1 LVKKNK
7 LKNKKM
13 NSFDI
18 VTLTVNPA
26 LDKSTHFKGLVAEQK
41 IRCAEPRFDAGGGG
55 INVSKAIS
63 RLGGDSMAV
72 FTSGGPLG
80 KMLEELVSKESIAF
94 QAIPIQAWTRESFV
108 AVDDN
113 TNSQY
118 RFGFTGGEISIEEEK
133 AVLDAL
139 TSLQP
144 KFLVASGSLNE
155 GLAADFY
162 QKVAKIAKQN
172 NAKLIVD
179 TSGEALEK
187 VLETGAYLIK
197 PNVGELAKLI
207 GVERLEMEE
216 VNEAAK
222 QIIAKGGAEIV
233 VVSLGPQG
241 AVLVTK
247 DTYEFVPA
255 PNVAKKS
262 TVGAGDSM
270 VGGIVW
276 ALSQNKSLKEV
287 IRWGVACGSAATMN
301 EGTQLFKGTDA
312 QRLFEWLKD
321 K

>member
-1 LVKKNK
+1 
-7 LKNKKM
+7 M

-26 LDKSTHFKGLVAEQK
+26 LDKSTHFKGLIAEQK
-41 IRCAEPRFDAGGGG
+41 IRCSEPRFDAGGGG

-63 RLGGDSMAV
+63 RLGGSSFAV

-80 KMLEELVSKESIAF
+80 KILEELVAKESIDF
-94 QAIPIQAWTRESFV
+94 QAIPIQTWTRESFV
-108 AVDDN
+108 AVDDH

-118 RFGFTGGEISIEEEK
+118 RFGFTGGEITAEEEQ
-133 AVLDAL
+133 AFLDTVSGL
-139 TSLQP
+139 KS
-144 KFLVASGSLNE
+144 KFIVASGSLNE
-155 GLAADFY
+155 GLTADFY
-162 QKVAKIAKQN
+162 QKIAEIAKQSG
-172 NAKLIVD
+172 AKLIVD

-207 GVERLEMEE
+207 GAERLEMEE

-247 DTYEFVPA
+247 DNYEFVPA

-270 VGGIVW
+270 VGGMVW

-301 EGTQLFKGTDA
+301 EGTQLFKGSDA
-312 QRLFEWLKD
+312 QRLFDWLKD

>member
-1 LVKKNK
+1 
-7 LKNKKM
+7 M

-26 LDKSTHFKGLVAEQK
+26 LDKSTHFRGLIAEQK
-41 IRCAEPRFDAGGGG
+41 IRCSEPRFDAGGGG

-63 RLGGDSMAV
+63 RLGGNSLAV

-80 KMLEELVSKESIAF
+80 KMLEELVAKESIPF
-94 QAIPIQAWTRESFV
+94 QAIPIQTWTRESFV
-108 AVDDN
+108 AVDEN

-118 RFGFTGGEISIEEEK
+118 RFGFTGGEITDEEEQG
-133 AVLDAL
+133 VLQTI
-139 TSLQP
+139 TSLKP

-155 GLAADFY
+155 GLTPDFY
-162 QKVAKIAKQN
+162 QKVAEIAKKSN
-172 NAKLIVD
+172 SKLIVD

-247 DTYEFVPA
+247 DSYEFVPA

-270 VGGIVW
+270 VGGMVW

-301 EGTQLFKGTDA
+301 EGTQLFKRADA
-312 QRLFEWLKD
+312 QRLFDWLKD

>member
-1 LVKKNK
+1 MKQ
-7 LKNKKM
+7 
-13 NSFDI
+13 FDI

-26 LDKSTHFKGLVAEQK
+26 LDKSTHFKGLVPEQK
-41 IRCAEPRFDAGGGG
+41 IRCEEPRFDAGGGG

-63 RLGGDSMAV
+63 RLGGISHAV
-72 FTSGGPLG
+72 FTSGGPIG
-80 KMLEELVSKESIAF
+80 EMLERLVKKETIEF
-94 QAIPIQAWTRESFV
+94 TAIKVQTWTRESFV
-108 AVDDN
+108 AMDDN

-118 RFGFTGGEISIEEEK
+118 RFGFTGGEITPEEEQDFLNTVAMLK
-133 AVLDAL
+133 
-139 TSLQP
+139 P
-144 KFLVASGSLNE
+144 KFMVASGSLNE
-155 GLAADFY
+155 GLSTDFY
-162 QKVAKIAKQN
+162 QKIAEIAKKSN
-172 NAKLIVD
+172 SKLIVD
-179 TSGEALEK
+179 TSGEALKK
-187 VLETGAYLIK
+187 VLEVGVYLIK

-207 GVERLEMEE
+207 GVERLEIEE

-247 DTYEFVPA
+247 DSYEFVPA

-270 VGGIVW
+270 VGGMVW

-301 EGTQLFKGTDA
+301 EGTQLFKGEDA
-312 QRLFEWLKD
+312 QRLFHGLKI

>member
-1 LVKKNK
+1 MKA
-7 LKNKKM
+7 
-13 NSFDI
+13 FDI

-41 IRCAEPRFDAGGGG
+41 IRCSEPRFDAGGGG

-63 RLGGDSMAV
+63 RLGGKSLAV
-72 FTSGGPLG
+72 FTSGGPMG
-80 KMLEELVSKESIAF
+80 KMLEELVTKETIEF
-94 QAIPIQAWTRESFV
+94 QAIPIQTWTRESFV
-108 AVDDN
+108 AVDEN

-118 RFGFTGGEISIEEEK
+118 RFGFTGGEITADEEK
-133 AVLDAL
+133 AVLETL
-139 TSLQP
+139 SNSKS

-155 GLAADFY
+155 GLSSDFY
-162 QKVAKIAKQN
+162 QKVAKIAKASN
-172 NAKLIVD
+172 SKLIVD
-179 TSGEALEK
+179 TSGEALKK

-222 QIIAKGGAEIV
+222 RIIAKGGAEIV

-247 DTYEFVPA
+247 DEYEYVPA

-270 VGGIVW
+270 VGGMVW

-301 EGTQLFKGTDA
+301 EGTQLFKFEDA
-312 QRLFEWLKD
+312 NRLFEWLRNK
-321 K
+321 

>member
-1 LVKKNK
+1 
-7 LKNKKM
+7 M

-41 IRCAEPRFDAGGGG
+41 IRCEEPRFDAGGGG

-63 RLGGDSMAV
+63 RLGGSSLAI
-72 FTSGGPLG
+72 FTSGGPSG
-80 KMLEELVSKESIAF
+80 KMLEELVAKESIPF
-94 QAIPIQAWTRESFV
+94 QAIPIQTWTRESFV
-108 AVDDN
+108 AVDEN

-118 RFGFTGGEISIEEEK
+118 RFGFTGGEITAEEEQ
-133 AVLDAL
+133 AVLDAI
-139 TSLQP
+139 TNLQP

-155 GLAADFY
+155 GLTPDFY
-162 QKVAKIAKQN
+162 QKVAEIAKKSN
-172 NAKLIVD
+172 SKLIVD
-179 TSGEALEK
+179 TSGEALKK

-216 VNEAAK
+216 VNHAAK

-247 DTYEFVPA
+247 DSYEFVPA
-255 PNVAKKS
+255 PNVAKRS

-270 VGGIVW
+270 VGGMVW

-301 EGTQLFKGTDA
+301 EGTQLFKGADA
-312 QRLFEWLKD
+312 QRLFDWLKD

>member
-1 LVKKNK
+1 
-7 LKNKKM
+7 M
-13 NSFDI
+13 NTYDI
-18 VTLTVNPA
+18 ITLTVNPA
-26 LDKSTHFKGLVAEQK
+26 LDKSTHFKGLAAEQK
-41 IRCAEPRFDAGGGG
+41 IRCSAPRFDAGGGG

-63 RLGGDSMAV
+63 RLGGTSLAI

-80 KMLEELVSKESIAF
+80 NMLEELIAKESIPF
-94 QAIPIQAWTRESFV
+94 QAIPIQTWTRESFV

-118 RFGFTGGEISIEEEK
+118 RFGFTGEEITDEEEQ
-133 AVLDAL
+133 AVLSAVR
-139 TSLQP
+139 SLKS
-144 KFLVASGSLNE
+144 KFIVASGSLNE
-155 GLAADFY
+155 GLSSDFY
-162 QKVAKIAKQN
+162 QKIAKIAKQSG
-172 NAKLIVD
+172 AKLIVD
-179 TSGEALEK
+179 TSGEALKK

-222 QIIAKGGAEIV
+222 QIIAKGGAKIV

-247 DTYEFVPA
+247 DNYEFVPA

-270 VGGIVW
+270 VGGMVW

-312 QRLFEWLKD
+312 QRLFDWLKD

>member
-1 LVKKNK
+1 
-7 LKNKKM
+7 M
-13 NSFDI
+13 NTYDI
-18 VTLTVNPA
+18 ITLTINPA

-41 IRCAEPRFDAGGGG
+41 IRCSEPRFDAGGGG

-63 RLGGDSMAV
+63 RLGGTSLAI

-80 KMLEELVSKESIAF
+80 EMLEELIFKESIPF
-94 QAIPIQAWTRESFV
+94 QAVPIKAWTRESFV
-108 AVDDN
+108 AVDEN

-118 RFGFTGGEISIEEEK
+118 RFGFTGGEISDEEEQAFLN
-133 AVLDAL
+133 AV
-139 TSLQP
+139 TSLKS
-144 KFLVASGSLNE
+144 KFIVASGSLNE
-155 GLAADFY
+155 GLASDFY
-162 QKVAKIAKQN
+162 QKVAQIAQQSG
-172 NAKLIVD
+172 AKLIVD

-197 PNVGELAKLI
+197 PNVGELAKLV

-270 VGGIVW
+270 VGGMVW
-276 ALSQNKSLKEV
+276 ALSQNKNLKEV

-301 EGTQLFKGTDA
+301 EGTQLFKGADA
-312 QRLFEWLKD
+312 QRLFDWLKD

>member
-1 LVKKNK
+1 
-7 LKNKKM
+7 M
-13 NSFDI
+13 YTYDI
-18 VTLTVNPA
+18 ITLTVNPA

-41 IRCAEPRFDAGGGG
+41 IRCEEPRFDAGGGG

-63 RLGGDSMAV
+63 RLGGASIAI
-72 FTSGGPLG
+72 FTSGGPSG
-80 KMLEELVSKESIAF
+80 KMLEELVGKESIDF
-94 QAIPIQAWTRESFV
+94 QAISVQNWTRESFV
-108 AVDDN
+108 AVDEN

-118 RFGFTGGEISIEEEK
+118 RFGFTGGEITNEEEQ
-133 AVLDAL
+133 AFLDAVANL
-139 TSLQP
+139 KS
-144 KFLVASGSLNE
+144 KFIVASGSLNE
-155 GLAADFY
+155 GLSSDFY
-162 QKVAKIAKQN
+162 QKIAEIAKQSG
-172 NAKLIVD
+172 AKLIVD
-179 TSGEALEK
+179 TSGDALKK

-207 GVERLEMEE
+207 GVDQLEMEE

-270 VGGIVW
+270 VGGMVW
-276 ALSQNKSLKEV
+276 ALSQNKSMKDV

-301 EGTQLFKGTDA
+301 EGTQLFKGSDA
-312 QRLFEWLKD
+312 QRLFDWLKD

>member
-1 LVKKNK
+1 
-7 LKNKKM
+7 M
-13 NSFDI
+13 NTHDI
-18 VTLTVNPA
+18 ITLTVNPA

-41 IRCAEPRFDAGGGG
+41 IRCEEPRFDAGGGG

-63 RLGGDSMAV
+63 RLGGTSLAI
-72 FTSGGPLG
+72 FTSGGSSG
-80 KMLEELVSKESIAF
+80 KMLEELVAKESIDF
-94 QAIPIQAWTRESFV
+94 KAIPTQTWTRESFV
-108 AVDDN
+108 AVDEN

-118 RFGFTGGEISIEEEK
+118 RFGFTGGEITDEEEQSF
-133 AVLDAL
+133 LD
-139 TSLQP
+139 TVSSLKS
-144 KFLVASGSLNE
+144 KFIVVSGSLSE
-155 GLAADFY
+155 GLTFDFY
-162 QKVAKIAKQN
+162 QKIAEIAKQSG
-172 NAKLIVD
+172 AKLIVD
-179 TSGEALEK
+179 TSGEALKK

-247 DTYEFVPA
+247 DSYEFVPA
-255 PNVAKKS
+255 PNVAKRS

-270 VGGIVW
+270 VGGMVW
-276 ALSQNKSLKEV
+276 ALSQNKNLKEV

-301 EGTQLFKGTDA
+301 EGTQLFKGADA
-312 QRLFEWLKD
+312 LRLFDWLKD

>member
-1 LVKKNK
+1 
-7 LKNKKM
+7 M
-13 NSFDI
+13 DSYDI
-18 VTLTVNPA
+18 ITLTVNPA
-26 LDKSTHFKGLVAEQK
+26 LDKSTHFKGLIAEQK
-41 IRCAEPRFDAGGGG
+41 IRCSEPRFDAGGGG

-63 RLGGDSMAV
+63 RLNGNSFAL

-80 KMLEELVSKESIAF
+80 KMLEELVTKEAIDF
-94 QAIPIQAWTRESFV
+94 QAIPIQTWTRESFV
-108 AVDDN
+108 AVDEN

-118 RFGFTGGEISIEEEK
+118 RFGFIGGELTKEEEK
-133 AVLDAL
+133 AIL
-139 TSLQP
+139 TATASLKS

-155 GLAADFY
+155 GLSSDFY
-162 QKVAKIAKQN
+162 QKVAEIAKKSN
-172 NAKLIVD
+172 SKLIVD
-179 TSGEALEK
+179 TSGEALKK

-216 VNEAAK
+216 VDEAAK
-222 QIIAKGGAEIV
+222 TIIAKGGAEIV

-247 DTYEFVPA
+247 DNFEYVPA

-276 ALSQNKSLKEV
+276 ALSQNKNLKDV

-301 EGTQLFKGTDA
+301 EGTQLFKLEDA
-312 QRLFEWLKD
+312 NRLFEWLKN

>member
-1 LVKKNK
+1 M
-7 LKNKKM
+7 KM
-13 NSFDI
+13 NTYDI
-18 VTLTVNPA
+18 ITITVNPA
-26 LDKSTHFKGLVAEQK
+26 LDKSTHFKGLVPEQK
-41 IRCAEPRFDAGGGG
+41 IRCSAPRFDAGGGG

-63 RLGGDSMAV
+63 RLGGNSLAV

-80 KMLEELVSKESIAF
+80 KMLEELIAKESIAF
-94 QAIPIQAWTRESFV
+94 QAIPIQTWTRESFV
-108 AVDDN
+108 AVDEN

-118 RFGFTGGEISIEEEK
+118 RFGFTGGEITDEEEK
-133 AVLDAL
+133 AFLNAITNL
-139 TSLQP
+139 KS
-144 KFLVASGSLNE
+144 KFVVASGSLNE
-155 GLAADFY
+155 GLSPDFY
-162 QKVAKIAKQN
+162 QKIAQIAKQSG
-172 NAKLIVD
+172 AKLIVD

-222 QIIAKGGAEIV
+222 KIIAKGGAEII

-247 DTYEFVPA
+247 DNYEYVPA

-270 VGGIVW
+270 VGGMVW

-301 EGTQLFKGTDA
+301 EGTQLFKGSDA
-312 QRLFEWLKD
+312 QRLFDWLKN